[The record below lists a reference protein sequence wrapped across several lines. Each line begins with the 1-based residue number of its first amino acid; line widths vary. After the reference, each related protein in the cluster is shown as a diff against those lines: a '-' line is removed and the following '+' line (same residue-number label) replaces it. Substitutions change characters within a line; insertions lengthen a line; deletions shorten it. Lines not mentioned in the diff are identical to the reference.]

1 MVIIELV
8 STQID
13 YFPKNSIFFF
23 FLIAATEVEVEESHG
38 QAIFAPLFIVALT
51 FFFILKFLISRQEES
66 SSSGKACTESQE
78 FQ

>member
-38 QAIFAPLFIVALT
+38 QAVFAPLFIVALT
-51 FFFILKFLISRQEES
+51 CFFHIEIPNFKTRRV
-66 SSSGKACTESQE
+66 